1 MRPYTI
7 SFRYALVDFAGIEDN
22 ALSVYIR
29 LKAFLMAL
37 KYVLRPDLPEHLG
50 VLLAEG
56 AQLPIVGEVD
66 RDLQR

>member
-1 MRPYTI
+1 
-7 SFRYALVDFAGIEDN
+7 
-22 ALSVYIR
+22 VYIR